1 MLKITDKKM
10 SYWFI
15 TITKISYERIK
26 MQEKIDRIKKIIAEA
41 DAVIITAG
49 AGMGVDS
56 GLPDFRGDHGFW
68 KAYPPLKDK
77 DIGFTDIA
85 NPQWFFSDPKLA
97 WAFYGHRLNLYKNTE
112 PHEGFRL
119 LLDLVKSKNNN
130 YFIYTSNVDGHFQK
144 AGFDK
149 DKIYEC
155 HGSIHYS
162 QCIHNDDGMIWR
174 MRESSV
180 EVDETKFIA
189 TKMPVCPECGCV
201 SRPNIMMFYDHEF
214 NAKRTLAQHKRYE
227 EWLEQNKDSRFV
239 IIELGAGLAVPTIRN
254 FGEKFVKRSKKATLI
269 RINPRDNYISEYIG
283 INLKCGALDSL
294 RQILC

>member
-1 MLKITDKKM
+1 M
-10 SYWFI
+10 SDQLI
-15 TITKISYERIK
+15 TITKISYKRIK

-56 GLPDFRGDHGFW
+56 GLPDFRGDQGFW

-77 DIGFTDIA
+77 DLGFTDIA
-85 NPQWFFSDPKLA
+85 NPQWFFDDPKLA
-97 WAFYGHRLNLYKNTE
+97 WAFYGHRLKLYNKTE
-112 PHEGFRL
+112 PHAGFAMLREL
-119 LLDLVKSKNNN
+119 CAQKNEN
-130 YFIYTSNVDGHFQK
+130 YFICTSNVDGHFAK
-144 AGFDK
+144 AGFNK
-149 DKIYEC
+149 DKIYEV
-155 HGSIHYS
+155 HGSIHHA
-162 QCIHNDDGMIWR
+162 QCIHNDDGMIWS
-174 MRESSV
+174 MCESSV
-180 EVDETKFIA
+180 EVDEAKFIA

-214 NAKRTLAQHKRYE
+214 NSKRTLAQRKRYE
-227 EWLEQNKDSRFV
+227 AWLEQNKDSRFV
-239 IIELGAGLAVPTIRN
+239 LIELGAGLAVPTIRN

-283 INLKCGALDSL
+283 ISLKCGALDGL

>member
-1 MLKITDKKM
+1 MPKAFKAIGGNMDTDKFK
-10 SYWFI
+10 SLQEAI
-15 TITKISYERIK
+15 LQAKEIIK
-26 MQEKIDRIKKIIAEA
+26 NA
-41 DAVIITAG
+41 DAIVITAG

-56 GLPDFRGDHGFW
+56 GLPDFRGDQGFW

-77 DIGFTDIA
+77 DLSFTDMA
-85 NPQWFFSDPKLA
+85 NPQWFLDDPKLA

-112 PHEGFRL
+112 PLEGFGL
-119 LLDLVKSKNNN
+119 LLDLVKSKNEN
-130 YFIYTSNVDGHFQK
+130 YFVYTSNVDGHFQK
-144 AGFDK
+144 AGFCEE
-149 DKIYEC
+149 KIYEC

-214 NAKRTLAQHKRYE
+214 NPKRTWAQRKRYE
-227 EWLEQNKDSRFV
+227 AWLSENENSKIA
-239 IIELGAGLAVPTIRN
+239 IIEIGAGLAVPTIRKH
-254 FGEKFVKRSKKATLI
+254 GEALVKRSKKATLI
-269 RINPRDNYISEYIG
+269 RINPKDSDLNPQLGIS
-283 INLKCGALDSL
+283 LKLGGLEALN
-294 RQILC
+294 QIL